1 LRKSGFILSLTIGT
15 ILILVSGYGYLLLDS
30 MPWLPEEAINRIDR
44 SLESTNVSVTL
55 DGVTLRNKGE
65 LEFILCRRISRKQAG
80 DRIVLE
86 VASAERSDAEAYTL
100 SRYFEQKMPFPLFYL
115 VIAVFSILIAV
126 VAFVLRRSDPRARL
140 FYWAILTFSTAN
152 VLTGGFHILD
162 TSWVSFIPALLFY
175 VCYALAPAI
184 LLDFSLAFAPDRP
197 KISRAW
203 IYAPAVMSIFLVG
216 GVFLS
221 AGLSGSIAMCR
232 RYQSV
237 FYFFSLYVIAF
248 ILASIVNFVRLYRKS
263 PFEEIRARIKWILF
277 GLCLGLGPFVL
288 LYKVPKILKLQE
300 LVSMEVAMAFSLFIP
315 IAIGIAILRYR
326 FLDIEF
332 VINRS
337 LVYSI
342 LTVLVVGVYILLVR
356 FLQNMMAHVLEIQD
370 TAVSAVAAFGAALIF
385 HPARK
390 RIQEFVDRSFFRLSY
405 DYRKSIRDFALVASR
420 EINPDH
426 LAGKL
431 ERQIQETLGVET
443 ICVLTYIHKNKS
455 KRIFILKGEGK
466 PLRLIWRRV
475 RNSSVL
481 SSRKRAVSTEEG
493 IDFSHENLL
502 EAHNLELVIPFVF
515 TSQRLSGFLALGKKK
530 SRERY
535 GSDDLALLSTLAQE
549 FSINLERIRLQEEVV
564 FERAEKEKLDELNRL
579 KTEFISAVSHELRT
593 PMSTLH
599 NLADILQANKIK
611 EGAQRDKLLK
621 LMAEECA
628 RLSHFLHNILDAGRI
643 ERDSKHYNM
652 VKTDLSLIVMDVAKL
667 FEHRL
672 AEEGFVMDKE
682 VPPHPVELNLDP
694 DAVKQALTNLLDNA
708 IKYSTDQKEIRLRL
722 VEKSECV
729 VLAVEDKGIGMAPR
743 EINRIFEGFFRGAK
757 ARLQNPSGVGIG
769 LKLVK
774 HIMHAHGGTIELNSR
789 SGQGSVFRLVFP
801 KS

>member
-1 LRKSGFILSLTIGT
+1 MRTFGFIFSLTVGAV
-15 ILILVSGYGYLLLDS
+15 LILVSGYGYLLLDS
-30 MPWLPEEAINRIDR
+30 MPWLPEEAIHRIDR
-44 SLESTNVSVTL
+44 ALESTNLSLTL
-55 DGVTLRNKGE
+55 DGKTVRNKAE

-80 DRIVLE
+80 DRMVLE
-86 VASAERSDAEAYTL
+86 FASTEGSEAVAYTL
-100 SRYFEQKMPFPLFYL
+100 SRYFEQKPFPLIYL
-115 VIAVFSILIAV
+115 VIGAFSILIAV

-140 FYWAILTFSTAN
+140 FYWAMLTFSTAN

-162 TSWVSFIPALLFY
+162 TSWVSFIPAILFY
-175 VCYALAPAI
+175 FCYALAPAI
-184 LLDFSLAFAPDRP
+184 LLHFSLEFSPDRP

-203 IYAPAVMSIFLVG
+203 IYAPAVLSIFVVG

-237 FYFFSLYVIAF
+237 FYFFSFYVIVF
-248 ILASIVNFVRLYRKS
+248 FLASILNLVRLYRKS
-263 PFEEIRARIKWILF
+263 RFEEIKARIKWILF

-288 LYKVPKILKLQE
+288 LYKVPKILKLEE
-300 LVSMEVAMAFSLFIP
+300 LISMEVAMAFSLFIP
-315 IAIGIAILRYR
+315 IAVGIAILRYR
-326 FLDIEF
+326 FLDIEL

-337 LVYSI
+337 LVYSM

-356 FLQNMMAHVLEIQD
+356 FLQNMMAHILEIQD
-370 TAVSAVAAFGAALIF
+370 TAVSAVAAFGAALVF

-405 DYRKSIRDFALVASR
+405 DYRKNIRDFSLAASR
-420 EINPDH
+420 EIDPSH
-426 LAGKL
+426 LAEIL
-431 ERQIQETLGVET
+431 EQRIQQTLGVEAFFM
-443 ICVLTYIHKNKS
+443 LTYIHKNRS
-455 KRIFILKGEGK
+455 QLTFILKGERK
-466 PLRLIWRRV
+466 PLHLIWREV
-475 RNSSVL
+475 RDSSGL

-493 IDFSHENLL
+493 IDFSHEDLL
-502 EAHNLELVIPFVF
+502 EAHNLDLVIPFVF
-515 TSQRLSGFLALGKKK
+515 TSRHLSGFLALGKRK

-579 KTEFISAVSHELRT
+579 KTEFISGVSHELRT

-599 NLADILQANKIK
+599 SLADILQEGKIK
-611 EGAQRDKLLK
+611 DRAQRGKLLK
-621 LMAEECA
+621 LMADECT
-628 RLSHFLHNILDAGRI
+628 RLSHFLQNILDAGRI
-643 ERDSKHYNM
+643 ERDSRHYTM
-652 VKTDLSLIVMDVAKL
+652 EKADLSALILDVAKL

-672 AEEGFVMDKE
+672 AKDGFILYKE
-682 VPPHPVELNLDP
+682 VPAHPVRLNLDS

-708 IKYSTDQKEIRLRL
+708 IKYSADQKEIRLRL
-722 VEKSECV
+722 VEKQERVELS
-729 VLAVEDKGIGMAPR
+729 VEDKGIGIAPR
-743 EINRIFEGFFRGAK
+743 ELKHIFDGFFRGAK

-774 HIMHAHGGTIELNSR
+774 HIMLAHGGTVELTSR
-789 SGQGSVFRLVFP
+789 TGQGSVFCLVFP